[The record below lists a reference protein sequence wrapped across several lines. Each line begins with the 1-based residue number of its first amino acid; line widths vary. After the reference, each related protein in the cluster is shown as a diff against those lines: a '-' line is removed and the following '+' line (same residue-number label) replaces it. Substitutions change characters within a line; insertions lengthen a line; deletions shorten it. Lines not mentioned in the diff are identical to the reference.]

1 MKNRL
6 KFLLFALLLIPIGL
20 STRTNGNEFMQLY
33 VGDSLWAMMIYFGFR
48 FLFPSQT
55 KKPFWFALTFCYL
68 IEFSQLYHAD
78 WIDNI
83 RQNRLGGLIL
93 GFGFLWSDLV
103 AYFVGILV
111 GYWLEKCITGLHGQ
125 RLLP

>member
-6 KFLLFALLLIPIGL
+6 KFLLFALLLIPVGL
-20 STRTNGNEFMQLY
+20 ITRSYGNEFMKLY

-48 FLFPSQT
+48 FLFPHQSM
-55 KKPFWFALTFCYL
+55 KAFWFALSFCYL
-68 IEFSQLYHAD
+68 IEISQLYHAD
-78 WIDNI
+78 WIDAI

-103 AYFVGILV
+103 AYFVGIL
-111 GYWLEKCITGLHGQ
+111 GGFRLEKLYSQKIYKD
-125 RLLP
+125 